1 MKRKLI
7 FLWIWPLLFLCW
19 GTGFAKEG
27 RLLRQPDIY
36 RNKVAFVYAGDIWMA
51 PLKGGIAR
59 KLTSFDG
66 LELFPKFSPDG
77 KWIAFSGEYSGTR
90 EIYVMPAEGGVPRQ
104 LTFYPDVGQM
114 PPRGGWDNIPIDW
127 TPDGKKIL
135 FRSNRTPYGRR
146 VSRYFLIDAFKEG
159 LEQPLPLPEGGPAT
173 LSPDGT
179 QLAYDI
185 KSREFRTW
193 KRYKAGRAQDVWIY
207 DLKKNT
213 LERITHYPGTD
224 NFPMWVGHK
233 IYFTSD
239 REAVGSNKPT
249 TLNIFSYD
257 LGTKKIH
264 QVTHF
269 KKYDCLWPSRGRGG
283 IVFENGGFLYFLNPA
298 TEKVRRLSIEI
309 NDDRPHALPVYKN
322 VSKFVQSFSLSP
334 TAKRA
339 IFSARGDIFTVPRKH
354 GDIVNL
360 THTSGIREMSVDWS
374 PDGQWISYLS
384 DKTGTY
390 ELYLKPYHGNA
401 PARQL
406 TRHTDA
412 WITDYQWAPNS
423 KWIVLTDKKN
433 RLQLVNLRSGQSK
446 EIDRGIYS
454 PISGARWSADSRW
467 IAYTKDFPNHM
478 TGIFLYS
485 LDQKKSFQ
493 LTDNTEDN
501 YAPSFDPEGKYLYF
515 ISRRNYNWSTH
526 HFDARLYVG
535 TLRKKLES
543 PFAPLND
550 DEKAAPT
557 EKKEKR
563 PRKKASKKTVKLV
576 VEPEGFSRRVVA
588 FPTPTGN
595 YRSLTGVKGGLL
607 YIRGGKLTKYDLK
620 QRKEMV
626 FMNGISSYVLS
637 ADRKSFLYSS
647 GKTFGIAPLRP
658 KQKTGAGK
666 LNLSKMVMKIIPSDE
681 WQQIYHDAWLIMKD
695 WFYDPNLH
703 HVDWQKMYDKYEE
716 LIPYVAN
723 RADLDYVIGELVG
736 ELNCGHT
743 YVMAGDMPRV
753 KRIPV
758 GVLGC
763 DLKPA
768 GKFYKIATIFPS
780 ENWERGTQSPLTL
793 PGVDV
798 KEGEFLIGI
807 DGHILHTNENPY
819 RFLENKVGVAV
830 KLLVNR
836 EPSERGAREVTVTPV
851 ASELGLRHLQWE
863 EHNRAIVDSLSG
875 GKIGYIYVSNT
886 SFEGFK
892 NFYKGWYAQADVKQG
907 LIIDERYNGGGSIPA
922 PMIFDMSHP
931 ILNYW
936 ARRNL
941 PLYTTPMFA
950 NEGPKVMLI
959 NGRSSSG
966 GDAFPAYFRTMKLGL
981 LIGQTTWGG
990 LVGYSWNPR
999 FVDGGHISVPAFA
1012 YVNREGHWDVE
1023 SYGVKPDVPVFDDPT
1038 LIRLGR
1044 EPMLERAVQYIL
1056 GELKKNPPKN
1066 IVKPP
1071 GPDRR

>member
-1 MKRKLI
+1 MVRRLNFALA
-7 FLWIWPLLFLCW
+7 FLFVLLLF
-19 GTGFAKEG
+19 GTGRAKEG

-36 RNKVAFVYAGDIWMA
+36 KNKVAFVYAGDIWVA
-51 PLKGGIAR
+51 PLQGGVAR

-66 LELFPKFSPDG
+66 MELFPKFSPDG
-77 KWIAFSGEYSGTR
+77 KWSGCSGGYSGTR
-90 EIYVMPAEGGVPRQ
+90 EIYVMPSEGGVPRQ

-127 TPDGKKIL
+127 TPDGRKIL

-146 VSRYFLIDAFKEG
+146 MSRYFLIDAFKEE
-159 LEQPLPLPEGGPAT
+159 LEQPLQIPEGGPAT

-179 QLAYDI
+179 KLAYDI

-207 DLKKNT
+207 DLKENT
-213 LERITHYPGTD
+213 IERITRYPGTD

-233 IYFTSD
+233 IFFTSD
-239 REAVGSNKPT
+239 RASVRSNKPT
-249 TLNIFSYD
+249 TLNIFAYD

-283 IVFENGGFLYFLNPA
+283 IVFENGGFIYFLNPE
-298 TEKVRRLSIEI
+298 TEEIRKISIEI
-309 NDDRPHALPVYKN
+309 NDDRPHALPAYKN
-322 VSKFVQSFSLSP
+322 VSKFIQSFALSP
-334 TAKRA
+334 SAKRA
-339 IFSARGDIFTVPRKH
+339 VFSARGEVFTVPRKH

-360 THTSGIREMSVDWS
+360 SQTSGVREMSVDWS
-374 PDGQWISYLS
+374 PDGKWISYLS
-384 DKTGTY
+384 DKTGEY
-390 ELYLKPYHGNA
+390 ELYLKKYHSSQ
-401 PARQL
+401 PALQM
-406 TRHTDA
+406 THHTDA
-412 WITDYQWAPNS
+412 WITGYQWAPNS

-433 RLQLVNLRSGQSK
+433 RLRLLNVQTKKLR
-446 EIDRGIYS
+446 EIDRGVYS
-454 PISGARWSADSRW
+454 AISGAQWSADSRW
-467 IAYTKDFPNHM
+467 VAYTKDFANHM
-478 TGIFLYS
+478 TGIFVYS

-493 LTDNTEDN
+493 LTKDTEDN
-501 YAPSFDPEGKYLYF
+501 YSPTFDPDGKYLYF
-515 ISRRNYNWSTH
+515 ISRRNYNWGTR

-535 TLRKKLES
+535 TLRKDLES

-550 DEKAAPT
+550 DETPEKPTKKKKTGKKAA
-557 EKKEKR
+557 KKNV
-563 PRKKASKKTVKLV
+563 PV
-576 VEPEGFSRRVVA
+576 VIEPEGFSQRVVA
-588 FPTPTGN
+588 FPLPTGG
-595 YRSLTGVKGGLL
+595 YRSLRGIQGGVL

-620 QRKEMV
+620 QRKATVIMSGV
-626 FMNGISSYVLS
+626 SSYVLS
-637 ADRKSFLYSS
+637 ANEKSFLYGS
-647 GKTFGIAPLRP
+647 GKTYGIAELRP
-658 KQKTGAGK
+658 KQKSGAGK
-666 LNLSKMVMKIIPSDE
+666 LNLSKMTVKIIPTDE
-681 WQQIYHDAWLIMKD
+681 WQQIYHDAWLIMRD
-695 WFYDPNLH
+695 WFYDPKMH
-703 HVDWQKMYDKYEE
+703 HVDWKKMYDKYEE
-716 LIPYVAN
+716 LIPYVAS

-743 YVMAGDMPRV
+743 YVMSGDMPRV
-753 KRIPV
+753 KRVPV

-763 DLKPA
+763 DLKPD
-768 GKFYKIATIFPS
+768 GKFFRIASIFPS
-780 ENWERGTQSPLTL
+780 ENWEKGTRSPLTE
-793 PGVDV
+793 PGVNV
-798 KEGEFLIGI
+798 REGEFLVGI

-819 RFLENKVGVAV
+819 KYLENKVGVEV
-830 KLLVNR
+830 QLLVNSR
-836 EPSERGAREVTVTPV
+836 PSEKGARKVTVTPV
-851 ASELGLRHLQWE
+851 ASELALRHLKWE

-875 GKIGYIYVSNT
+875 GQIGYIYVPNT

-892 NFYKGWYAQADVKQG
+892 NFYKGWYAQADVKSG

-941 PLYTTPMFA
+941 PLYTTPLFA

-981 LIGQTTWGG
+981 LMGQTTWGG

-999 FVDGGHISVPAFA
+999 FVDGGHIAVPAFA
-1012 YVNREGHWDVE
+1012 YVNRQGKWDVE
-1023 SYGVKPDVPVFDDPT
+1023 SYGVKPDVEVFDDPT
-1038 LIRLGR
+1038 QIRLGR
-1044 EPMLERAVQYIL
+1044 EPMLERAVQTIL
-1056 GELKKNPPKN
+1056 TQLKENPPKQ

-1071 GPDRR
+1071 SPDRR